1 MVHCWVACYTIH
13 CDITHA
19 NFQNDQAEKTQITRD
34 SQQKDQY
41 TNKQNDHH
49 TFIHSRS
56 HTQTLTQHKCTQCY
70 KFANS
75 VDIHAHLKELI
86 GNTTSLLC

>member
-34 SQQKDQY
+34 SQQKNQY

-56 HTQTLTQHKCTQCY
+56 HTQTLTR
-70 KFANS
+70 NIS
-75 VDIHAHLKELI
+75 VHSV
-86 GNTTSLLC
+86 TSLPIVLTYTHI